1 MRDAWCATRDAHGVR
16 EVGSVKDYRSVAD
29 TVAAEIGA
37 GRLKAGER
45 LPTQREFA
53 RQYGIANSTATR
65 VYQELARRG
74 LTEGHV
80 GRGTFVRDT
89 SGAAVPPAPALSE
102 PAGSRVDLEL
112 NYPVVP
118 EQAELLAAGLG
129 RLLRPERLEPVLRPV
144 GAAGTPAAR
153 AAAADL
159 LARGGWR
166 PDPARVLFAG
176 SGRQA
181 ISAVVAALTRPGAR
195 LGVEELTYPVL
206 KAIATRLGVTL
217 VPLAT
222 DGAGLIPEAV
232 EEAHRAGPLH
242 AVYVQPV
249 LHNPLSLT
257 MPAERLDRLA
267 DVLLTCGI
275 HAIEDAVWA
284 FLRDDLPPLASRAP
298 ERTVLVDSLSKRLA
312 PGLSLGFAVAPA
324 AVSGAVAAALRSGGW
339 TPMGF
344 PLEAM
349 AQWQA
354 VGAVETLVRAKQR
367 QAVERQGVA
376 ERHLGEFVTRSA
388 PGSYYRWWEL
398 PKPWRADTFV
408 AAAARHGIAVTPAA
422 AFAVGRHRGP
432 HAIRLGLASPSA
444 QTLSRALATL
454 ADLARSAPEDLAQ
467 D

>member
-1 MRDAWCATRDAHGVR
+1 M
-16 EVGSVKDYRSVAD
+16 KDYRSVAD

-89 SGAAVPPAPALSE
+89 SGTAAPAAPALSE
-102 PAGSRVDLEL
+102 PAGSRIDLEL

-129 RLLRPERLEPVLRPV
+129 GLLRPEWLEPVLRPV

-153 AAAADL
+153 AAAAGL

-217 VPLAT
+217 VPLAM

-267 DVLLTCGI
+267 DVLLRCGI

-367 QAVERQGVA
+367 QAVERQEVA
-376 ERHLGEFVTRSA
+376 ERHLGDFVTRSA
-388 PGSYYRWWEL
+388 SGSYYRWWEL

-432 HAIRLGLASPSA
+432 HAIRLGLASPSG

>member
-1 MRDAWCATRDAHGVR
+1 M
-16 EVGSVKDYRSVAD
+16 KDYRSVAD

-89 SGAAVPPAPALSE
+89 SGTAAPPAPALSE
-102 PAGSRVDLEL
+102 PAGSRIDLEL

-129 RLLRPERLEPVLRPV
+129 GLLRPERLEPVLRPV

-217 VPLAT
+217 VPLAM

-267 DVLLTCGI
+267 EVLLRCGI

-324 AVSGAVAAALRSGGW
+324 AASGAVAAALRSGGW

-367 QAVERQGVA
+367 QAVERQEVA
-376 ERHLGEFVTRSA
+376 ERHLGDFVTRSA

>member
-1 MRDAWCATRDAHGVR
+1 M
-16 EVGSVKDYRSVAD
+16 KDYRSVAD
-29 TVAAEIGA
+29 AVAAEIGA
-37 GRLKAGER
+37 GRIKAGDR

-53 RQYGIANSTATR
+53 RQHGIADSTATR

-74 LTEGHV
+74 LTQGHV
-80 GRGTFVRDT
+80 GRGTFVRDA
-89 SGAAVPPAPALSE
+89 SRAAAAAPALSE
-102 PAGSRVDLEL
+102 PADSRVDLEL

-118 EQAELLAAGLG
+118 EQTELLATGLSE
-129 RLLRPERLEPVLRPV
+129 LLRPGLLEPALRPA
-144 GAAGTPAAR
+144 GAAGTPATR
-153 AAAADL
+153 DAAADL

-166 PDPARVLFAG
+166 PDPARLLFAG

-217 VPLAT
+217 VPLAM
-222 DGAGLIPEAV
+222 DEAGLIPEAV

-257 MPAERLDRLA
+257 MPADRLDRLA
-267 DVLLTCGI
+267 DVLLTRGI
-275 HAIEDAVWA
+275 HAIEDGVWA

-298 ERTVLVDSLSKRLA
+298 ERTVLVDSLSKRLS
-312 PGLSLGFAVAPA
+312 PGLSLGFVVAPA
-324 AVSGAVAAALRSGGW
+324 AVTGGVAAALRSGGGA
-339 TPMGF
+339 PMAF
-344 PLEAM
+344 PLAAM
-349 AQWQA
+349 ARWQTD
-354 VGAVETLVRAKQR
+354 GAVERLVRAKQR
-367 QAVERQGVA
+367 QAMERQEIA
-376 ERHLGEFVTRSA
+376 QRHLGGFVTRSA

-398 PKPWRADTFV
+398 PPPWRADTFV

-422 AFAVGRHRGP
+422 AFSVGRHRGS
-432 HAIRLGLASPSA
+432 HAIRLGLASPA
-444 QTLSRALATL
+444 EDTLSRALATL
-454 ADLARSAPEDLAQ
+454 GDLARSAPDDLAQ

>member
-1 MRDAWCATRDAHGVR
+1 M
-16 EVGSVKDYRSVAD
+16 KDYRSVAD

-89 SGAAVPPAPALSE
+89 SGTAAPPAPALSE
-102 PAGSRVDLEL
+102 PAGSRIDLEL

-129 RLLRPERLEPVLRPV
+129 GLLRPERLEPVLRPV

-166 PDPARVLFAG
+166 PDPAWVLFAG

-217 VPLAT
+217 VPLAM

-267 DVLLTCGI
+267 DVLLRCGI

-324 AVSGAVAAALRSGGW
+324 AASGAVAAALRSGGW

-367 QAVERQGVA
+367 QAVERQEVA
-376 ERHLGEFVTRSA
+376 ERHLGDFVTRSA